1 LVFSKALFKF
11 QYKTYFLQG
20 DAMEMTKWEGRT
32 KGYDQSG
39 HYLGTYQA
47 TIEKQGNLLYKM
59 TLSFDNNIYKKR
71 NRETKHYLKEE
82 IIYSSSL
89 EVLKRKFRDAMF
101 LRIKSKVIWRKK
113 FLSY

>member
-1 LVFSKALFKF
+1 MAR
-11 QYKTYFLQG
+11 
-20 DAMEMTKWEGRT
+20 WEGRT

-39 HYLGTYQA
+39 HYLGTYHA

-59 TLSFDNNIYKKR
+59 TLSFDNNIYTKGK
-71 NRETKHYLKEE
+71 RETKHYLKEE

-89 EVLKRKFRDAMF
+89 EVLKRKFRGAIF

-113 FLSY
+113 SISH